1 MKKTAFKI
9 IKWTSLIIA
18 IILFGYRVFLT
29 NASKELNEK
38 YYHGSKIY
46 YDSSK
51 EGIIISILCVVM
63 FLVFAIFNALST
75 LEKNK
80 NKRE

>member
-1 MKKTAFKI
+1 MTKTSFKI
-9 IKWTSLIIA
+9 IKWTTLIIA

-29 NASKELNEK
+29 NTSKELNKK
-38 YYHGSKIY
+38 YYDGSQIF

-51 EGIIISILCVVM
+51 EGIIVSILCVVM

-75 LEKNK
+75 LEKK
-80 NKRE
+80 